1 MLARLKDLS
10 ESFQDFIYP
19 PRCIVCH
26 SARSYLCPA
35 CRSQI
40 TLIAAPV
47 CSMCGYPKRS
57 SHIPCRQCAN
67 HPLEHLDGIRSA
79 ALFTGGP
86 LRKAIHRL
94 KYKGH
99 FALAKTL
106 APLLVRCYTA
116 HQLNTEVIVPVPLHP
131 SRHRERGFNQSMV
144 LARAL
149 AGAIRQP
156 VDAGT
161 LIRHRATRSQMTL
174 NAAERKENVARA
186 FTCRTDR
193 LAGKTVLLLD
203 DVCTTGATLDAC
215 AQALKER
222 GVRRVYGLTL
232 ARAL

>member
-1 MLARLKDLS
+1 MFARLQDLS
-10 ESFQDFIYP
+10 ESFKDFLYP

-26 SARSYLCPA
+26 AAGSYFCATCQSQITRIAPPVCPA
-35 CRSQI
+35 C
-40 TLIAAPV
+40 
-47 CSMCGYPKRS
+47 GYPRRNAYA
-57 SHIPCRQCAN
+57 PCRQCAN

-79 ALFTGGP
+79 ALFTEGP

-94 KYKGH
+94 KYQGY
-99 FALAKTL
+99 FAIAKAL
-106 APLLVRCYTA
+106 APLLIRCYTD
-116 HQLNTEVIVPVPLHP
+116 HQLDTEVIVPVPLH
-131 SRHRERGFNQSMV
+131 SARYRERGFNQSMV

-149 AGAIRQP
+149 AGALRQP
-156 VDAGT
+156 VDGKT

-174 NAAERKENVARA
+174 NAAERKANVARA

-215 AQALKER
+215 AQALKES